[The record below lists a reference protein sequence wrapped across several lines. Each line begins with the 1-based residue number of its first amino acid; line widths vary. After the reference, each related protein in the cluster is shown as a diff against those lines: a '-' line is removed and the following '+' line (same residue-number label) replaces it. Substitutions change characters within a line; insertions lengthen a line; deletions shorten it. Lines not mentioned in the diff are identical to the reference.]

1 MSFSA
6 RTIGQFARQ
15 VGLNPK
21 TIRYYEEI
29 GLLPQPPRNDVG
41 YRLYC
46 DEDLPRLRF
55 IQRAKMLGLS
65 LAEVKQLADY
75 ADDGHCGP
83 LQDRLLTLVA
93 EKLAEVERR
102 LAELAAFRDD
112 LQRFHDELAVRRGVV
127 SPEPT
132 SSLGAASCQC
142 IEQGVTPTE
151 CELSWQ
157 DSWD

>member
-6 RTIGQFARQ
+6 PTIGQFARRA
-15 VGLNPK
+15 GLNPK

-29 GLLPQPPRNDVG
+29 GLLPQPSRNEVG
-41 YRLYC
+41 YRLYF

-65 LAEVKQLADY
+65 LAEIKQLVDY

-83 LQDRLLTLVA
+83 LQERLLALVE
-93 EKLAEVERR
+93 EKLAEIDRR

-112 LQRFHDELAVRRGVV
+112 LRCFHDELATRLRTVE
-127 SPEPT
+127 SEPAT
-132 SSLGAASCQC
+132 PLDAASCQC
-142 IEQGVTPTE
+142 IEPGVTSTE
-151 CELSWQ
+151 R
-157 DSWD
+157 